1 MKKTGIILS
10 LLLAFCLA
18 LSACSAPTI
27 QTDSNDSVPSDT
39 SGSSV
44 AQEPVQTP
52 EASSNV
58 LIVYYSYSGVT
69 EGIAQ
74 TLQEKTGGD
83 LYEIEV
89 VEPYPDN
96 NQETS
101 DRAAEE
107 RESGNL
113 PALQGELPV
122 LDGYDVILVGGPVWT
137 STLATPVMSYLEQT
151 NFKGKTVAPFWT
163 DAGNPGNYA
172 ADFPAQAQNGEIM
185 EGLGLSHVASYET
198 AELEQELDNWLSGI
212 GLAEGAESAASEISI
227 TVGDTVISAEL
238 NDSEAAREFA
248 AALPVTVS
256 MTRMGEHEYYG
267 SLDTPL
273 THTEDLQ
280 TGYTVG
286 DLAFWTPGDLFAVYF
301 DEPDEAPEGLMILGR
316 ITSDMALFND
326 MASSVEMQ
334 IEFREGGAP

>member
-1 MKKTGIILS
+1 MKKTSIILS
-10 LLLAFCLA
+10 LLSAFCLV
-18 LSACSAPTI
+18 LSACSAPAI
-27 QTDSNDSVPSDT
+27 QTDSNDNIPSDT

-44 AQEPVQTP
+44 AQEPVHTP
-52 EASSNV
+52 ETSSNV

-74 TLQEKTGGD
+74 TLQEKTGGN

-151 NFKGKTVAPFWT
+151 DFSGKTVAPFWT

-185 EGLGLSHVASYET
+185 EGLGLSHVSSYEA

-212 GLAEGAESAASEISI
+212 GLVEGAESAASEISI

-248 AALPVTVS
+248 AALPMTVS

-286 DLAFWTPGDLFAVYF
+286 DLAFWTPGNLFAVYF

-316 ITSDMALFND
+316 ITSNMDVFDD

-334 IEFREGGAP
+334 IELREGGAS